1 MTCKSVVLYAISQ
14 GAFLVGFTAKDGADV
29 AAWFSNVEPGFPVSH
44 CTNELLP
51 LSLGEAL
58 YADYRNPLADVVK
71 PSAAAAGTSDG
82 PDTQAA
88 AATSTASED
97 SAAPSP
103 EASAHSSSDS
113 GSGSN
118 TSADM
123 LGSHKQRGSG
133 SRPVGIDTPQPTQ
146 FRVHAYTE
154 LLPMPRIAILSG
166 LSEME
171 WVGICE
177 LWDTTGTYLR
187 CFCLTLCQADSH
199 GILPLNMQSS
209 EDINRRHV
217 CV

>member
-1 MTCKSVVLYAISQ
+1 MILLPFCNTMYAADMTCQSVALYAILQ

-58 YADYRNPLADVVK
+58 YADYRNPLADLVK
-71 PSAAAAGTSDG
+71 PSAAAASTSDG
-82 PDTQAA
+82 PDAHAA
-88 AATSTASED
+88 AAISTASED

-103 EASAHSSSDS
+103 EASSAAHSS
-113 GSGSN
+113 GSGSESGSGSG
-118 TSADM
+118 TGAGM
-123 LGSHKQRGSG
+123 LGTHKQRGSG
-133 SRPVGIDTPQPTQ
+133 SRPVGADAPQPTQ

-177 LWDTTGTYLR
+177 LWDTTGASW
-187 CFCLTLCQADSH
+187 C
-199 GILPLNMQSS
+199 
-209 EDINRRHV
+209 
-217 CV
+217 